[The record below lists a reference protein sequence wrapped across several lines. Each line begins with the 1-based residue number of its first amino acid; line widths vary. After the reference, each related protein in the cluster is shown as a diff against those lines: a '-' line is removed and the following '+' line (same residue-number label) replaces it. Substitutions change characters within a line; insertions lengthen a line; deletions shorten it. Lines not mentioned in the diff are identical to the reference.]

1 MTNKVLL
8 TKEGSIGIIT
18 LNSPPV
24 NALSQDI
31 RKGLL
36 DAFSQL
42 DKDDSVKAVILMGQ
56 DKTFSAGADI
66 SEFGNTSLEPLLPHV
81 CQTIESTTK
90 PVIAAIKGVALG
102 GGFELAMASHYRMA
116 TSSAKVG
123 LPEVHLGLI
132 PGAGGTQ
139 RLPRIV
145 GAKLSLEMIT
155 SGKPIKAKK
164 AQEEGLIDQVIDDT
178 PCLKEEAIQFAKNLI
193 KQQSGPRR
201 SSERKE
207 QIDKEENKKEIFET
221 FKTSLQKTA
230 RGLFSPFKAVEAIEA
245 AFTLPFDEGVK
256 KERSLFHEC
265 LKSSQSMGLVHAF
278 FSERKCTKFPEA
290 LKENEPARTLEK
302 LGVVGGGTMGSGIT
316 IAALDAGLTVIM
328 VERDQES
335 IEKGKHNVEKV
346 YKRHIEKGRM
356 NEEQVN
362 RVLQRYN
369 PSINFEDL
377 KDVDMV
383 IEAVFEELSVKQEVF
398 KTLDKVVKKGAVLAS
413 NTSYLNIDKIADVT
427 SRPEDVLG
435 LHFFSPANIMKLL
448 EIVIPTKVKADVVN
462 TGLLLSKKM
471 KKVPVRAGNCDGFI
485 GNRILSKYGKVVTY
499 MMEDGA
505 SPYDIDKAIY
515 NFGLPIGIFQMFDL
529 AGLDI
534 GWANRK
540 RQATT
545 RDPKERYVEILDL
558 ICEKGNYGQKTGRGF
573 YIYKDGARRGEEDP
587 EVFALIDEERKRK
600 GITPRSF
607 SEEEIIRRYIAAMVN
622 ESCHVLHEKVAL
634 RPSDIDI
641 TLLYGYGF
649 PRYRG
654 GPMKYADQIGLSK
667 ILDDIKEFSK
677 EDPFF
682 WNPSPLLEELVQK
695 GENFESLN
703 KK

>member
-1 MTNKVLL
+1 MTDKVSLNKVD
-8 TKEGSIGIIT
+8 GVGIVT
-18 LNSPPV
+18 LNNPPV
-24 NALSQDI
+24 NALSQEV

-36 DAFSQL
+36 DAFL
-42 DKDDSVKAVILMGQ
+42 KAESDESIKAIILMGA
-56 DKTFSAGADI
+56 DRTFSAGADI
-66 SEFGNTSLEPLLPHV
+66 SEFGKSSLEPALPMV

-90 PVIAAIKGVALG
+90 PVIAAITGVALG

-116 TSSAKVG
+116 TNSTKVG

-155 SGKPIKAKK
+155 SGKPVKSKK
-164 AQEEGLIDQVIDDT
+164 AQAEGLIDQVIEDT
-178 PCLKEEAIQFAKNLI
+178 ASLKEEAINYAHTLI
-193 KQQSGPRR
+193 KENEGPRR

-207 QIDKEENKKEIFET
+207 QIEKQGDDKEIFIN
-221 FKTSLQKTA
+221 FKNSLQKTA
-230 RGLFSPFKAVEAIEA
+230 RGLYSPFRAVDAIKT
-245 AFTLPFDEGVK
+245 AFTLPFDEGIK
-256 KERSLFHEC
+256 KERDIFLEC
-265 LKSSQSMGLVHAF
+265 MSSAQSKGLVHAF

-290 LKENEPARTLEK
+290 MNQDEPARDLNT
-302 LGVVGGGTMGSGIT
+302 LGVVGGGTMGSGISV
-316 IAALDAGLTVIM
+316 AALDAGLTVIM

-335 IEKGKHNVEKV
+335 IEKGKHNVKKV

-356 NEEQVN
+356 TEEQVSK
-362 RVLQRYN
+362 VLERYK
-369 PSINFEDL
+369 PSTDFDDL

-383 IEAVFEELSVKQEVF
+383 IEAVFEELEVKQEVF
-398 KTLDKVVKKGAVLAS
+398 KTLDKILRPDAVMAS
-413 NTSYLNIDKIADVT
+413 NTSYLNIDKIAAVT

-448 EIVIPTKVKADVVN
+448 EIVIPTKVKANVVN
-462 TGLLLSKKM
+462 TGLFLAKRM

-485 GNRILSKYGKVVTY
+485 GNRILSKYGKVAAY

-505 SPYDIDKAIY
+505 SPYEIDKAIFK
-515 NFGLPIGIFQMFDL
+515 FGLPMGIFQMFDL

-540 RQATT
+540 RQAAT
-545 RDPKERYVEILDL
+545 RDPRERYVHILDL
-558 ICEKGNYGQKTGRGF
+558 LCEKGHYGQKTGRGF
-573 YIYKDGARRGEEDP
+573 YIYQEGARRGEEDP
-587 EVFALIDEERKRK
+587 EVLTLIDEERKRK
-600 GITPRSF
+600 GITPRPF
-607 SEEEIIRRYIAAMVN
+607 SEEEIMSRYIAAMVN
-622 ESCHVLHEKVAL
+622 ESCNVLHEGMAS

-654 GPMKYADQIGLSK
+654 GPMKYADQIGLPK
-667 ILDDIKEFSK
+667 ILDDIKKYYE
-677 EDPFF
+677 EDSFF
-682 WNPSPLLEELVQK
+682 WNPSPLLVDLVERGK
-695 GENFESLN
+695 TFESLN
-703 KK
+703 K

>member
-1 MTNKVLL
+1 MTDKVSLNKVD
-8 TKEGSIGIIT
+8 GVGIVT
-18 LNSPPV
+18 LNNPPV
-24 NALSQDI
+24 NALSQEV
-31 RKGLL
+31 RQGLL
-36 DAFSQL
+36 DAFVKAES
-42 DKDDSVKAVILMGQ
+42 DDSIKAIILMGA
-56 DKTFSAGADI
+56 DRTFSAGADI
-66 SEFGNTSLEPLLPHV
+66 SEFGKSSLEPALPMV

-90 PVIAAIKGVALG
+90 PVIAAITGVALG

-116 TSSAKVG
+116 TNSTKVG

-155 SGKPIKAKK
+155 SGKPVKAKK
-164 AQEEGLIDQVIDDT
+164 AQAEGLIDQVIEDT
-178 PCLKEEAIQFAKNLI
+178 ASFKEEAINYAHTMI
-193 KQQSGPRR
+193 KENQGPRR

-207 QIDKEENKKEIFET
+207 HIEKQGDDEEVFIK
-221 FKTSLQKTA
+221 FKNSLQKTA
-230 RGLFSPFKAVEAIEA
+230 RGLYSPFRAADAIQA
-245 AFTLPFDEGVK
+245 AFTLPFEEGIK
-256 KERSLFHEC
+256 KERGIFLEC
-265 LKSSQSMGLVHAF
+265 MDSTQSKGLVHAF

-290 LKENEPARTLEK
+290 MNKDEPPRDLNT
-302 LGVVGGGTMGSGIT
+302 LGVVGGGTMGSGISV
-316 IAALDAGLTVIM
+316 AALDAGLTVTM

-335 IEKGKHNVEKV
+335 IEKGKHNVTKV

-356 NEEQVN
+356 TEEQVN
-362 RVLQRYN
+362 KVLERYKT
-369 PSINFEDL
+369 STNFDDL

-383 IEAVFEELSVKQEVF
+383 IEAVFEELEVKQEVF
-398 KTLDKVVKKGAVLAS
+398 KTLDKILRPGAVMAS
-413 NTSYLNIDKIADVT
+413 NTSYLNIDKIAAVT

-462 TGLLLSKKM
+462 TGLTLAKKM

-505 SPYDIDKAIY
+505 SPYEIDKAIFK
-515 NFGLPIGIFQMFDL
+515 FGLPMGIFQMFDL

-540 RQATT
+540 RQAAT
-545 RDPKERYVEILDL
+545 RDPKERYVHILDL
-558 ICEKGNYGQKTGRGF
+558 LCEKGRYGQKTGRGF
-573 YIYKDGARRGEEDP
+573 YIYQEGVRRGEEDP
-587 EVFALIDEERKRK
+587 EVLALIDEERKRK
-600 GITPRSF
+600 EITPRPF
-607 SEEEIIRRYIAAMVN
+607 SEEEIMSRYIAAMVN
-622 ESCHVLHEKVAL
+622 ESCNVLHEGMAS

-654 GPMKYADQIGLSK
+654 GPMKYADQVGLPK
-667 ILDDIKEFSK
+667 ILDDIKKYYE
-677 EDPFF
+677 EDSFF
-682 WNPSPLLEELVQK
+682 WKPSPLLVDLVEK
-695 GENFESLN
+695 GQNFESLN
-703 KK
+703 K